1 MTDPLKPHK
10 SEVVA
15 GEIPAFSEMCQWEN
29 GTSGREKGSSESDV
43 SQVHIPWNS
52 GFMNFEYLFYDPKE
66 LYSQVRIE
74 NAASGVL
81 CPCLGETQWSL
92 AY

>member
-1 MTDPLKPHK
+1 
-10 SEVVA
+10 
-15 GEIPAFSEMCQWEN
+15 
-29 GTSGREKGSSESDV
+29 
-43 SQVHIPWNS
+43 
-52 GFMNFEYLFYDPKE
+52 MNFEYLFYDPKE